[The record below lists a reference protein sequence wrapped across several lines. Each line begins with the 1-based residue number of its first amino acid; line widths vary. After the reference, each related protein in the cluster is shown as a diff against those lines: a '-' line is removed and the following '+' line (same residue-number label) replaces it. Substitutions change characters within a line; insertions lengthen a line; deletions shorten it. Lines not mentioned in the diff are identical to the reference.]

1 MCFLRRDAVAPQKG
15 KVMGLTRIAVKRPVA
30 ILMLIATLI
39 VLGLQG
45 YFKMP
50 AEQNP
55 KVEFPR
61 VSVFTTYAGTGPQ
74 EMETL
79 ITKPIEDAVSSVS
92 GIKNITSVSQEGTS
106 SVNIEFYLGTP
117 LDVAASDVREKV
129 DGVRRQ
135 LPDDADPPTISKA
148 DISASPIMYLSMRST
163 ANRPSKELRDLA
175 DNQVKDT
182 LGQVPGIA
190 NIFVSGGDQREISVA
205 LNKNRLD
212 AYGLTVSDVAKAIKE
227 QNLNVPSGKVTEGN
241 RDYSV
246 RVIGEFKSVNEIS
259 NLRLNFE
266 GKNGQPNKT
275 MFLYDLGIVKDSYIE
290 RTQNATIAKRI
301 EKDKAIAPGGDT
313 ISLAVQKTSDGN
325 TVQAAAGV
333 KKKLNDLK
341 RILPSDVQFELTQDQ
356 SVEVADN
363 LNDVLV
369 TLIIGAV
376 LAVLIVYL
384 FLHNLRG
391 TFIVALAIPTCVI
404 ATFGVINALGF
415 TLNSMTLLGLSLAV
429 GILVDDSIVV
439 LENIFRHLA
448 MGETP
453 QEAALNGRSEIGLA
467 AITITMVDV
476 VVFVPVAFMGGI
488 VGQFF
493 RSFGITVATATLFS
507 LLISFTLAPMLASR
521 LFRKGEN
528 TEATTGVFGAVNRF
542 YENLGH
548 VYRRALVWALK
559 HRGTVVFMG
568 NMALVLIIL
577 WMATAGGGTKSVM
590 TIGVP
595 GAAILLAAGA
605 IISVWG
611 AVGSIFKPLGRSL
624 SYLIPG
630 GRAVRIG
637 MTMHERQAAN
647 MTNAERAAQGT
658 RRKFEPEP
666 LLVTGIA
673 AGMVLLTIFAA
684 GSVGKPLGFR
694 FAPGQDQ
701 AQVNISVEL
710 PAGASLAATSQILQQ
725 VENRLRDIPEIKYIE
740 TSAGSSSAGGF
751 QGGGSSGTQYGQVR
765 LKLND
770 KLGNLDRILFFK
782 DNSDLRSKTDVEI
795 AGEVRKR
802 VSDIPGARIITSEVS
817 GFNGA
822 SAPVQIEIDG
832 PDQNELIA
840 KANEVKNTLAKIP
853 GVLTPDISFKAS
865 KPEVQVR
872 LDRERVAQFGL
883 SLQNVAN
890 ALSDALQGNIQAKYR
905 DDATG
910 EQYDIRVQYDKLD
923 RSNVTGVGSVIVA
936 QKEGVPIRL
945 ADVASVINGAGP
957 TKIDRRNRQRQVTVS
972 GYLAPGK
979 VIGNMQQVINPELK
993 KINFGK
999 ATYQWQGEANT
1010 LAEEGAFM
1018 LSALG
1023 LAVILV
1029 YILMAALFENLLYP
1043 LIIMLTIP
1051 QALVGG
1057 LLALI
1062 VTNVPLS
1069 IISMIGVIM
1078 LIGLVTKNAILLVD
1092 YTNTLRARGYRR
1104 NDALTEA
1111 GPTRLRPILMTTLA
1125 QIFGAMPIAL
1135 ALGHGSEFRQSLGIV
1150 IIGGLSLSALLTLLV
1165 IPCTYTVFDDISDWF
1180 RRVTYGRGMDVD
1192 ALLAESDEGITRDHE
1207 PASR

>member
-1 MCFLRRDAVAPQKG
+1 
-15 KVMGLTRIAVKRPVA
+15 MGLTRIAVKRPVA

-39 VLGLQG
+39 VLGFQG

-55 KVEFPR
+55 KVDFPR

-129 DGVRRQ
+129 DGVRRR
-135 LPDDADPPTISKA
+135 LPTDADPPTISKA
-148 DISASPIMYLSMRST
+148 DVNASPILFLSMRST

-175 DNQVKDT
+175 DNQVKDA
-182 LGQVPGIA
+182 LGQVPGVA
-190 NIFVSGGDQREISVA
+190 NIFVTGGDQREISVA
-205 LNKNRLD
+205 LDKGRLD
-212 AYGLTVSDVAKAIKE
+212 AYSLTVTDVANAIRA

-246 RVIGEFKSVNEIS
+246 RVIGEFKSVDELA

-266 GKNGQPNKT
+266 GKNGQPNKNL
-275 MFLYDLGIVKDSYIE
+275 FVSDLGIVRDSYIE
-290 RTQNATIAKRI
+290 RTESATIAARTEQKT
-301 EKDKAIAPGGDT
+301 AIAPGTDT

-325 TVQAAAGV
+325 TIQAAAGV
-333 KKKLNDLK
+333 KKKLEDLK
-341 RILPSDVQFELTQDQ
+341 RILPSDVQFNLTQDQ
-356 SVEVADN
+356 SLEVTHN
-363 LNDVLV
+363 LDDVLV

-391 TFIVALAIPTCVI
+391 TIIVALAIPTSII
-404 ATFGVINALGF
+404 ATFGVMNALGF

-439 LENIFRHLA
+439 LENIYRHLA

-467 AITITMVDV
+467 AVTITMVDV

-493 RSFGITVATATLFS
+493 RSFGITVAVATLFS
-507 LLISFTLAPMLASR
+507 LLMSFTLAPMLASR
-521 LFRKGEN
+521 WFKKGE
-528 TEATTGVFGAVNRF
+528 TFEAHEGVFGAINRF
-542 YENLGH
+542 YASLEHG
-548 VYRRALVWALK
+548 YRRALIWALK
-559 HRGTVVFMG
+559 HRSSVVFMG

-577 WMATAGGGTKSVM
+577 WMATAGAGSAVGFRNGLIVGGVVLACGLLVAG
-590 TIGVP
+590 IGLVRRKFSLEP
-595 GAAILLAAGA
+595 IVVSGMAAGLA
-605 IISVWG
+605 LLVALGSG
-611 AVGSIFKPLGRSL
+611 AVGR
-624 SYLIPG
+624 
-630 GRAVRIG
+630 
-637 MTMHERQAAN
+637 
-647 MTNAERAAQGT
+647 
-658 RRKFEPEP
+658 
-666 LLVTGIA
+666 
-673 AGMVLLTIFAA
+673 
-684 GSVGKPLGFR
+684 PLGFR

-710 PAGASLAATSQILQQ
+710 PAGASLAATTRILKQI
-725 VENRLRDIPEIKYIE
+725 EDRIRDVPEVKFIE

-765 LKLND
+765 LKLYD
-770 KLGNLDRILFFK
+770 KLGNLDRVMFWT
-782 DNSDLRSKTDVEI
+782 DQSDKRPKSDIEV
-795 AGEVRKR
+795 AGDIRKR

-822 SAPVQIEIDG
+822 SAPVQIELNG
-832 PDQNELIA
+832 PDQNELVA
-840 KANEVKNTLAKIP
+840 KAKEVEATIAKIP
-853 GVLTPDISFKAS
+853 GILTPDISFKAS

-872 LDRERVAQFGL
+872 LDRARVAQYGL
-883 SLQNVAN
+883 SLQTVAN
-890 ALSDALQGNIQAKYR
+890 ALSDAIQGNILAKYR

-910 EQYDIRVQYDKLD
+910 EQYDIRVQYAKLD
-923 RSNVTGVGSVIVA
+923 RSSVAEVGSVIVGS
-936 QKEGVPIRL
+936 KEGSPIRL
-945 ADVASVINGAGP
+945 ADVASIINGAGP

-972 GYLAPGK
+972 AYLAPGK

-999 ATYQWQGEANT
+999 ATYQWEGEANT

-1018 LSALG
+1018 LSALL
-1023 LAVILV
+1023 LAITLV

-1062 VTNVPLS
+1062 IANVPLS
-1069 IISMIGVIM
+1069 IIAMIGVIM
-1078 LIGLVTKNAILLVD
+1078 LMGLVTKNAILLVD
-1092 YTNTLRARGYRR
+1092 YTNTLRSRGYRR

-1111 GPTRLRPILMTTLA
+1111 GPARLRPILMTTLA
-1125 QIFGAMPIAL
+1125 QILGALPIAL
-1135 ALGHGSEFRQSLGIV
+1135 ALGAGSEFRQSLGIV
-1150 IIGGLSLSALLTLLV
+1150 IIGGLTLSAFLTLLV
-1165 IPCTYTVFDDISDWF
+1165 IPCTYTVFDDISTWF
-1180 RRVTYGRGMDVD
+1180 SRVRYGRGLDVD
-1192 ALLAESDEGITRDHE
+1192 SLIDSESVSSRERALAE
-1207 PASR
+1207 